1 MSDSTSQLHK
11 RAGADARTLVF
22 CVTALSLV
30 FMYAWVLNA
39 EVLPALDPLSPGMR
53 DALVGAKAV
62 TLVAVAI
69 AAGGRYREVLLRS
82 LVGVSLLSIVLGIAG
97 YMAALFMHSTGL
109 HVFGAFASSIGAS
122 LAAVV
127 VGVACLSLSL
137 PVLGAAVAGAYVLS
151 FAWRALFAVAAVSEG
166 YMVAPLICII
176 AVLLVH
182 RPARS
187 GLACISASP
196 SSPDA
201 ALAQP
206 NSFLSML
213 NQIFVC
219 MLVFRVVYGL
229 ALTAGE
235 TLRIPVDSSIVFA
248 PLAAAFLYA
257 LFCFARRRSLDADFL
272 FYAASL
278 CVVAGLS
285 LFQAESAFSEGFVN
299 AFLYTGSALFDM
311 LSWYVLVALGSRN
324 HAMAIKAFAWGSAM
338 KAFGS
343 IAGAFLGRAMNAG
356 ALGPIDRSVLV
367 AVTTVAFVSYVVHFA
382 STFRITRTIAC
393 VEPVQEISV
402 SHAVPDETFEARCA
416 AVAAE
421 FSLTPREAEVF
432 ELLARGRNGNYI
444 KDALTISY
452 NTVKTHVAHVY
463 DKAGVHSQQ
472 ELIDLV
478 VGAKGF

>member
-1 MSDSTSQLHK
+1 MSDSISQLHK

-166 YMVAPLICII
+166 YMVAPLICIV

-187 GLACISASP
+187 GLACISAAP

-235 TLRIPVDSSIVFA
+235 TLRIPVDSSIVSRPWRPRFST
-248 PLAAAFLYA
+248 
-257 LFCFARRRSLDADFL
+257 LFS
-272 FYAASL
+272 AS
-278 CVVAGLS
+278 
-285 LFQAESAFSEGFVN
+285 
-299 AFLYTGSALFDM
+299 
-311 LSWYVLVALGSRN
+311 R
-324 HAMAIKAFAWGSAM
+324 
-338 KAFGS
+338 
-343 IAGAFLGRAMNAG
+343 
-356 ALGPIDRSVLV
+356 
-367 AVTTVAFVSYVVHFA
+367 TVAALMPTSCF
-382 STFRITRTIAC
+382 TR
-393 VEPVQEISV
+393 
-402 SHAVPDETFEARCA
+402 HRCA
-416 AVAAE
+416 W
-421 FSLTPREAEVF
+421 
-432 ELLARGRNGNYI
+432 
-444 KDALTISY
+444 
-452 NTVKTHVAHVY
+452 
-463 DKAGVHSQQ
+463 SQACRSFRPN
-472 ELIDLV
+472 LRS
-478 VGAKGF
+478 AKGS